1 MHPQRIFLIRHG
13 ESVGNANK
21 EIYKTVP
28 DYAVRLTDRG
38 INQATVVGK
47 KLSEML
53 SDPCAVY
60 YSPFLRTI
68 ETTNH
73 ILGELKK
80 SSLVDKEFVREDA
93 RLREQEWHSVLPLS
107 EHKIQYEKD
116 RISFGVFHYRFPNGE
131 SPADVYDRAGS
142 FVENMYRDFEDP
154 YFPQNVLVVTHGMT
168 MRILLMKLFNK
179 TVEEVDSW
187 VNPPNCTVWGIDYDE
202 QTERLNF
209 DFSTIRRR
217 EIKHSY
223 RLKLIDL

>member
-1 MHPQRIFLIRHG
+1 MHPRKIFLIRHG
-13 ESVGNANK
+13 ESQGNADK

-28 DYAVRLTDRG
+28 DYAVRLTKDG
-38 INQATVVGK
+38 IKQATVVGK
-47 KLSEML
+47 NLSQTL
-53 SDPCAVY
+53 WDPAAVY

-131 SPADVYDRAGS
+131 SPADVYDRLGS
-142 FVENMYRDFEDP
+142 FVENMYRDFENP
-154 YFPQNVLVVTHGMT
+154 HFPRNVLIVTHGMT
-168 MRILLMKLFNK
+168 MRILLMKLLNK
-179 TVEEVDSW
+179 TVDEVDSW
-187 VNPPNCTVWGIDYDE
+187 VNPPNCTVWEIDYDE
-202 QTERLNF
+202 ADGLQFNF
-209 DFSTIRRR
+209 SKIKRR
-217 EIKHSY
+217 EIKHNN